1 MEQHIFHGNITP
13 IDIANRLVAE
23 FNQGNL
29 RTQIIGKN
37 DNLTVQISTNQM
49 SRSGGQTALSINI
62 QSITDGVMIQVGQQQ
77 WLGVAASLG
86 QTAIFTLLNP
96 MNILGRLDDLAQD
109 IESLQ
114 ITEKVWQTINRA
126 VSLAGAGT
134 RLTDK
139 LTRITCAYCSTANEV
154 GNSNCIACGGP
165 LGNEHPTS
173 CGNCGWVVKKDEK
186 FCPNCGKL
194 L

>member
-13 IDIANRLVAE
+13 LDLANRLVAE

-29 RTQIIGKN
+29 RTQIVGEK

-62 QSITDGVMIQVGQQQ
+62 QSITDGIMVQVGQQQ

-96 MNILGRLDDLAQD
+96 MNLLGRLDDLAQD
-109 IESLQ
+109 IENLQ
-114 ITEKVWQTINRA
+114 MTEKVWQTINKA
-126 VSLAGAGT
+126 VALAGAGT

-139 LTRITCAYCSTANEV
+139 LTRLTCEYCSTANEV
-154 GNSNCIACGGP
+154 GNSNCIACGAP
-165 LGNEHPTS
+165 LGDEHPTT
-173 CGNCGWVVKKDEK
+173 CFYCGWVVNKNAII
-186 FCPNCGKL
+186 CPNCGQKF
-194 L
+194 